1 MSRGNKDDERE
12 LQELLRLSAGV
23 VFSGAFVLIV
33 VVALAMPFLTE
44 RSPDTTLL
52 LGLATSAL
60 TAAAAMFGVQVLLS
74 RNHER

>member
-60 TAAAAMFGVQVLLS
+60 TAAAAMFGVQILLS